1 MSSRYL
7 QLIKSQVDNFTE
19 DTKSFVDKIDEFFI
33 HSKSLT
39 CRINVASVNQIN
51 GILNKTLIN
60 NENIEIFHFGETL
73 NFAKLNQNFE
83 SAKQN
88 ITALKLLKV

>member
-1 MSSRYL
+1 M
-7 QLIKSQVDNFTE
+7 IKSQVDNFTE

-73 NFAKLNQNFE
+73 NFTKLNQNFE

>member
-1 MSSRYL
+1 MHLSSRYL

-19 DTKSFVDKIDEFFI
+19 DTKPFVDKIDEFFI

-51 GILNKTLIN
+51 GVLNTTLIN
-60 NENIEIFHFGETL
+60 NQNIDIFHFGETL
-73 NFAKLNQNFE
+73 SFAKLNQNF
-83 SAKQN
+83 
-88 ITALKLLKV
+88 

>member
-1 MSSRYL
+1 M
-7 QLIKSQVDNFTE
+7 
-19 DTKSFVDKIDEFFI
+19 DKIDEFFI

-51 GILNKTLIN
+51 GVINTTLVN
-60 NENIEIFHFGETL
+60 NQNVDVFHFGETIS
-73 NFAKLNQNFE
+73 FTKLNQNFQ

-88 ITALKLLKV
+88 ITALKLLKI

>member
-73 NFAKLNQNFE
+73 NFTKLNQNFE